1 MALLIRVFNVLRLVI
16 LADAVF
22 SWVLKPDQ
30 FPRSLTKPLLDPVYD
45 PMRHALAPYTHSVDL
60 SPLIALAVLYVLQ
73 LFVERSLR
81 RKA

>member
-1 MALLIRVFNVLRLVI
+1 VNLLIPVFNVLRLVI

-45 PMRHALAPYTHSVDL
+45 PLRSALKPIMHSVDV

-73 LFVERSLR
+73 LLVERSLV
-81 RKA
+81 RKD